1 MHKKSE
7 TIEIDIPQD
16 DVDCWERYPKFHWVY
31 DLSRLMDAQ
40 GIKWSPYE
48 TNELNHREVNIYL
61 VSHKSLAIQ
70 SGYIYTEEP
79 IGDRLFTEI
88 YIIKGEIKF
97 MRHLDNHGIELDYMI
112 GQLELRLNAFVT
124 LHFQKFTGVIS
135 VKTFGND
142 IYGIQLKPYSDPGLT
157 TNQELVKLIRR
168 IYKKTEITLS
178 GLTDRVLH
186 ETLAS

>member
-1 MHKKSE
+1 MHKKYE
-7 TIEIDIPQD
+7 TIEVDIPSD
-16 DVDCWERYPKFHWVY
+16 DFDCWERYPKHHWVY

-48 TNELNHREVNIYL
+48 TDELNHKETIMHL
-61 VSHKSLAIQ
+61 VSYKVAVHPGLI
-70 SGYIYTEEP
+70 YIKQPT
-79 IGDRLFTEI
+79 GDQLISEI

-97 MRHLDNHGIELDYMI
+97 MRHIDSSGHELSSPI

-135 VKTFGND
+135 VKSIGND
-142 IYGIQLKPYSDPGLT
+142 IFGIQLRPHSEYGLI
-157 TNQELVKLIRR
+157 TNQELIKLIRR
-168 IYKKTEITLS
+168 IYKKTDITLI
-178 GLTDRVLH
+178 GLKDRVLH

>member
-1 MHKKSE
+1 MHKKNE

-16 DVDCWERYPKFHWVY
+16 DVDCWERYPKYHWVY

-40 GIKWSPYE
+40 GIKWSPYK
-48 TNELNHREVNIYL
+48 TDELNFSQSNMRLDSYRAIIQPGLIYI
-61 VSHKSLAIQ
+61 KN
-70 SGYIYTEEP
+70 P
-79 IGDRLFTEI
+79 DGDQLTSEI

-97 MRHLDNHGIELDYMI
+97 MRHIDISGNELDSLI

-168 IYKKTEITLS
+168 IYKKTDITLS

>member
-1 MHKKSE
+1 MHKKNE
-7 TIEIDIPQD
+7 TIEVDIPMD
-16 DVDCWERYPKFHWVY
+16 DIECWERYPKYHWVY

-48 TNELNHREVNIYL
+48 TDELNFKELNMQL
-61 VSHKSLAIQ
+61 VSYKSVIQ
-70 SGYIYTEEP
+70 PGLIYIKEP
-79 IGDRLFTEI
+79 TGDKLISEI

-97 MRHLDNHGIELDYMI
+97 MRHIDSSGNELSSLI

-135 VKTFGND
+135 VKTFGTD

-168 IYKKTEITLS
+168 IYKKTDITLS